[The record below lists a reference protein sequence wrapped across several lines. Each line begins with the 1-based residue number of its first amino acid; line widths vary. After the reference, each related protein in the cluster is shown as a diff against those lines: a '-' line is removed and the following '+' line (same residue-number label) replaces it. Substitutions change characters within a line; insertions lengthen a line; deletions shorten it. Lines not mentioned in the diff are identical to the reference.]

1 MIFCFILLCVCI
13 SMRFFELNIS
23 TNIFCMLCNIRVE
36 EEPSEA
42 RVWVVSSGTENT
54 VFSWSVWRR
63 LPLHEVSVHTLIF
76 IANCNIQSSSYAQ
89 IISFDPNQPPKINCY
104 NIQSIGA
111 RIQ

>member
-1 MIFCFILLCVCI
+1 MH
-13 SMRFFELNIS
+13 MPFFELNIS
-23 TNIFCMLCNIRVE
+23 TYIFACFANIRVE

-63 LPLHEVSVHTLIF
+63 LPLHEVSVCMLIF
-76 IANCNIQSSSYAQ
+76 IANCNNQSSHVHNPFHLIQ
-89 IISFDPNQPPKINCY
+89 LTINIDCY
-104 NIQSIGA
+104 NILSIGA

>member
-13 SMRFFELNIS
+13 SMPFFELNIS
-23 TNIFCMLCNIRVE
+23 TCIFCMLCNIRVE

-63 LPLHEVSVHTLIF
+63 LPLHEVSVYKLISLPIAIFSHPHMHKSFHF
-76 IANCNIQSSSYAQ
+76 IPTNH
-89 IISFDPNQPPKINCY
+89 PKSIY

>member
-13 SMRFFELNIS
+13 SMPFFELNIS
-23 TNIFCMLCNIRVE
+23 TNIFCMFCNIRVE

-63 LPLHEVSVHTLIF
+63 LPLHEVSVHMLF
-76 IANCNIQSSSYAQ
+76 
-89 IISFDPNQPPKINCY
+89 
-104 NIQSIGA
+104 
-111 RIQ
+111 